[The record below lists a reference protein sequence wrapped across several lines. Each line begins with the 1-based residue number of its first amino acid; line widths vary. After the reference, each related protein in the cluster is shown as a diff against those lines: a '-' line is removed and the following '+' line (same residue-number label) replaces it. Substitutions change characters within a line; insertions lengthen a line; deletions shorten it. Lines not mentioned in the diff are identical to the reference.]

1 MLQAASL
8 QESAF
13 LRGTSV
19 MLSIRAATVEDVTL
33 LRKLICELAEY
44 ENELEQVQITE
55 AELARDG
62 FAPKPKFRVLLAYW
76 DQEPAGYALFFD
88 FYSTWR
94 GRQLFLEDLFVRE
107 TFRGKK
113 VGKRLLA
120 AVARIAESEGCHGM
134 RWEVLSWN
142 HAAVEFYKS
151 LEAEFLDDW
160 RLSLLTDDK
169 LRRLAESA
177 P

>member
-1 MLQAASL
+1 
-8 QESAF
+8 
-13 LRGTSV
+13 

-62 FAPKPKFRVLLAYW
+62 FGPQPKFRVLLAYW

-107 TFRGKK
+107 TFRGKRI
-113 VGKRLLA
+113 GKSLLA
-120 AVARIAESEGCHGM
+120 AVAR
-134 RWEVLSWN
+134 
-142 HAAVEFYKS
+142 
-151 LEAEFLDDW
+151 
-160 RLSLLTDDK
+160 
-169 LRRLAESA
+169 LAERE
-177 P
+177 